1 MHLSSFA
8 RLGLAAAVPLSS
20 LVLFACGGGGSKK
33 VAVDDWVDDLCD
45 AAISFDKESDKAGEA
60 FLSADFEDTRKA
72 KAAFKESVEEQK
84 KAQDDFRD
92 DFGKIGQPDID
103 GGDKVVAAFKDQ
115 FKAHDKLTDDVA
127 KAIAKIDDDDNF
139 LEEFLKIADDF
150 DTPDFREKL
159 SEVAEDHDDVQDLID
174 KIDEDP
180 GCSSVIFD
188 QPGADD
194 SAQEPTP
201 TAKASRT
208 AAAAKTATP
217 STGAPKTANEKWVA
231 GVCTA
236 MTGWVKDI
244 EDAQV
249 KLDKTLDTAADAKAL
264 KQALVDFMKTGQ
276 AETKNLQKDF
286 SALKAPDVKDGAAIQ
301 KTLNDGAAQLVK
313 VFDGLVAD
321 AEKVGTSSLAQTER
335 DVTRL
340 ADGIGTAFA
349 DAGETF
355 DKLDS
360 FSADEL
366 DALFDSRPECQE
378 LK

>member
-1 MHLSSFA
+1 MHLNSFA

-20 LVLFACGGGGSKK
+20 LILFACGGGGSSKK

-45 AAISFDKESDKAGEA
+45 AAITFDKASDKAGET
-60 FLSADFEDTRKA
+60 FLDADLDDTKKA

-84 KAQDDFRD
+84 KAQDAFRD
-92 DFGKIGQPDID
+92 DFNKIGQPDID
-103 GGDKVVAAFKDQ
+103 GGDKVVAAFKEQ
-115 FKAHDKLTDDVA
+115 FKEHDKLTGDVA
-127 KAIAKIDDDDNF
+127 KAVADIDDDDDF

-174 KIDEDP
+174 KIDEDED
-180 GCSSVIFD
+180 CSGVIFD

-194 SAQEPTP
+194 TSQDPTP
-201 TAKASRT
+201 TAKAS
-208 AAAAKTATP
+208 AGKTATP

-313 VFDGLVAD
+313 VFDNLVAD

-335 DVTRL
+335 DVTKI